1 MTVPK
6 ENTSAEVSLNPF
18 PSPERKNPSD
28 YGTIEEYVSIV
39 TPEAFS
45 FHCIDKAIA
54 VARNPEYSKEC
65 MDHTA
70 MGIFY
75 FAVKTDP
82 YLKAAKESREDLDDV
97 CFEMDENADA
107 LALLKTLLEIRSH
120 FHKH

>member
-1 MTVPK
+1 MTTLR
-6 ENTSAEVSLNPF
+6 ENASAEVSTNPF
-18 PSPERKNPSD
+18 PSPERRTPSD
-28 YGTIEEYVSIV
+28 YGTVEEYVSTV
-39 TPEAFS
+39 TPKAFS

-54 VARNPEYSKEC
+54 VARNPEYAKEC

-75 FAVKTDP
+75 FAVKNDP

-107 LALLKTLLEIRSH
+107 LALLKTLLEIRGQ